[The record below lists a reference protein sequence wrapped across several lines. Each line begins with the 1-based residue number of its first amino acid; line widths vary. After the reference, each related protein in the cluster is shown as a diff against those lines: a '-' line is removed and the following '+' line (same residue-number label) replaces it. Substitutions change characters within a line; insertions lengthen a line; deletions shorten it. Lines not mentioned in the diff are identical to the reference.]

1 MICLTGVEILLESV
15 KELTDTS
22 DSSLDRKVSEF
33 AKEVQGV
40 QGIRYLRTR
49 SVGSGSSLV
58 DLTILIDP
66 QLSVGAASGVAER
79 VRWEMLKYFPEVM
92 DVFVKTEA
100 VDVMGPMCPLLV
112 SEQRDPEELQAQLRK
127 AVVKEV
133 ESSSTKPAVAVGKV
147 TAHFNSANGVL
158 VECFLQ
164 VGEEKEKAKEKEK
177 EKGVGDS
184 DGIEGQREEMHSLQ
198 QARAVMAKA
207 KKALLLD
214 PDVVEA
220 AVYLDLL

>member
-164 VGEEKEKAKEKEK
+164 VGEEKEKAKAK

-184 DGIEGQREEMHSLQ
+184 HGIEGQREEMHSLQ

>member
-177 EKGVGDS
+177 GVGDS
-184 DGIEGQREEMHSLQ
+184 DGIEGQPKEMHSLQ
-198 QARAVMAKA
+198 QARAVMAMA

>member
-177 EKGVGDS
+177 AVGDS
-184 DGIEGQREEMHSLQ
+184 NGIEGQREEMHSLQ